1 METEKAAGKVTDWDG
16 GDLSASLI
24 EREEQEER
32 EAQEKKEAQ
41 ALAEAEAEKEAKEL
55 EEARELDSENVRET
69 DADGDSNGYGTTG
82 QESGEETEEGA
93 SEVPE
98 EEPEISEE
106 STEEDAEGDKNT
118 SGESEGAEEAPEN
131 ESVGE
136 DVGTF
141 EMTAYVAFCDT
152 GCTGITASGY
162 DVSSTIYSPEGL
174 RIVAADPG
182 VLPFGTIIEITSG
195 GNTFQAVVLDSGG
208 DINGNRLDLLV
219 ESEAEALEYGRQD
232 VDVRILG
239 Q

>member
-1 METEKAAGKVTDWDG
+1 MEWESG
-16 GDLSASLI
+16 GLSASLTAI
-24 EREEQEER
+24 EEEEEV
-32 EAQEKKEAQ
+32 QIK
-41 ALAEAEAEKEAKEL
+41 AEKEAKEL
-55 EEARELDSENVRET
+55 EENREVDSKNVREN
-69 DADGDSNGYGTTG
+69 DADSDSNGHGAG
-82 QESGEETEEGA
+82 RQESGEAEDEGA
-93 SEVPE
+93 TEVPE
-98 EEPEISEE
+98 E
-106 STEEDAEGDKNT
+106 TTQTA
-118 SGESEGAEEAPEN
+118 
-131 ESVGE
+131 GE

-152 GCTGITASGY
+152 GCTGVTATGY